1 MSTVDDL
8 KNGIVID
15 TLNGDDGSTDN
26 SSDNDG
32 LVIDSINGTTTN
44 STPTPIKLSGLSKKG
59 NHQVI
64 LPKDKPTK
72 ASGEPTAKRVITS
85 RPQVDISSI
94 AKEDPVEEKDTIKES
109 LQKDILDINNPN
121 SILSKYIENETK
133 EMKEWAEEKNTEAE
147 LLKEEMET
155 EAQLDEIEAE
165 TDSDDRSLVLD
176 IAENNNQN
184 IEYDTMEDEDISSLF
199 DEEKEDNKVDKKEL
213 ETTEDLI
220 PEEDIDDIEE
230 EEEDYDEVDEEDA
243 ALEENEPTDS
253 EWDEDEVD
261 SEEVTSNATE
271 EAKSTEPEEPERYD
285 APEGI
290 DVDVETGDDTLA
302 TEIIEEDE
310 TEIVKD
316 NVDTDATLRHL
327 QKLAT
332 EKLKPISKSL
342 DISSFTILKKP
353 VTSTKSIFEDQKA
366 RVAKWVLPNQ
376 KSIVLMKEFS
386 GAELEKLREYSENNR
401 SIDSLNR
408 RYHMIYDHITSPKP
422 ATFEQW
428 LKTTPYEDVD
438 NYFFC
443 IYIASFKGANYL
455 PADCINPDCKETF
468 LSDNIPIMDMVKF
481 ESKKAQADFAE
492 LYQSEAMT
500 AGKGVYCS
508 EVVPLNNKVAVAF
521 REPSIYNVFEIAGL
535 DDSSRRKYSEILDYI
550 PYIDTVYMI
559 DQVNQQL
566 VPITYKMYPDNPN
579 RTVRSK
585 IQKYS
590 NIFNSLSVDEFGVI
604 KAYVRAIA
612 DKTQDMYYVYPAI
625 SCPKCGNTTEE
636 TRTTAEELVF
646 TRYQLGSLV
655 TTSLS

>member
-15 TLNGDDGSTDN
+15 TLSGDDGSTDN

-64 LPKDKPTK
+64 LPKDKPIK

-94 AKEDPVEEKDTIKES
+94 AKEDPKEEKDTIKES

-155 EAQLDEIEAE
+155 EAQLDEIESE
-165 TDSDDRSLVLD
+165 TDSDNRSLVLD
-176 IAENNNQN
+176 ITENNNQN

-199 DEEKEDNKVDKKEL
+199 DEEKEDNKVDGKEL

-230 EEEDYDEVDEEDA
+230 EEEDYDEVDEDDA
-243 ALEENEPTDS
+243 ALEENEPTNS
-253 EWDEDEVD
+253 ECDEDEED

-353 VTSTKSIFEDQKA
+353 VTSTKSIFENQKA

-455 PADCINPDCKETF
+455 PADCINPNCKETF

-481 ESKKAQADFAE
+481 ESKKGQADFAE
-492 LYQSEAMT
+492 L
-500 AGKGVYCS
+500 
-508 EVVPLNNKVAVAF
+508 
-521 REPSIYNVFEIAGL
+521 
-535 DDSSRRKYSEILDYI
+535 
-550 PYIDTVYMI
+550 
-559 DQVNQQL
+559 
-566 VPITYKMYPDNPN
+566 
-579 RTVRSK
+579 
-585 IQKYS
+585 
-590 NIFNSLSVDEFGVI
+590 
-604 KAYVRAIA
+604 
-612 DKTQDMYYVYPAI
+612 
-625 SCPKCGNTTEE
+625 
-636 TRTTAEELVF
+636 
-646 TRYQLGSLV
+646 
-655 TTSLS
+655 